1 MKKKGN
7 PNMKKF
13 KTIDDLHAAIEKATR
28 KTIKYYYTDWKNYD
42 RPALMKATGT
52 RETVYIIVRES
63 GSYLYTYKELENGY
77 QFGLDVMDYYTN
89 DRTAVYYKADLD
101 KLTLEKIPAGIPEE
115 IRNRRKEYFDNY
127 YPIAV

>member
-1 MKKKGN
+1 
-7 PNMKKF
+7 MKKF

>member
-1 MKKKGN
+1 
-7 PNMKKF
+7 MKKF
-13 KTIDDLHAAIEKATR
+13 KTIDDLHAAIEKAAR
-28 KTIKYYYTDWKNYD
+28 QTIKFYYTDWKNYD

-77 QFGLDVMDYYTN
+77 QFGLDVMDYYTT
-89 DRTAVYYKADLD
+89 DRTAKYYRADLD
-101 KLTLEKIPAGIPEE
+101 KLTLETIPAGIPDE

-127 YPIAV
+127 YPIVV